1 MMMLLYPS
9 NPVPAAD
16 DVRPPTQIRIGATAL
31 EYVFAASLIITVCMA
46 GIGFFGS
53 ETNSLTK
60 GATKAIN
67 KSLTPSG
74 GSGTIIPIITL
85 PSESEEKDGKDSK
98 DKDGKIKDGTKN

>member
-1 MMMLLYPS
+1 MMLLYPS
-9 NPVPAAD
+9 NPGPAIDAD
-16 DVRPPTQIRIGATAL
+16 PLPTQTRFGATVL

-53 ETNSLTK
+53 ETQSLTK

-74 GSGTIIPIITL
+74 GTGPIVPIITL
-85 PSESEEKDGKDSK
+85 PSEPEEKETKDSRKDKDVKTKDGKK
-98 DKDGKIKDGTKN
+98 D